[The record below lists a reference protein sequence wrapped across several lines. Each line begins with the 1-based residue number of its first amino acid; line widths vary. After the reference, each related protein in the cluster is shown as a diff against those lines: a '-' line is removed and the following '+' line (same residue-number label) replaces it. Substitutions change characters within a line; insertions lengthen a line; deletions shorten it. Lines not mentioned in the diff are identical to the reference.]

1 MGAGVPH
8 RRRDHFQAMNLWPEM
23 KFKLLEHRR
32 IFYDRF
38 GYFVNPLALTRI
50 KPGVNRHSCSSS
62 GVILFQSVARQRAPV
77 KVCLTALMGTT
88 LVASAAPAWAEG
100 TAAGSKI
107 NNTATATYSLPGGGS
122 GSVDSNTVSLT
133 VDELL
138 DVSVTSSDGG
148 DVPVSPGAT
157 GRVLTYLVT
166 NNGNGSEAFVLSV
179 RNALSGDDFDPA
191 AFAIYLDSNGDGDY
205 DPGIDL
211 AYVAGSND
219 PVLAADASISVFV
232 VSSIAAGEA
241 DGSRAGLDLLA
252 AADPG
257 TGAPGPTCAGRG
269 TGGANAVVGATGADA
284 LDDGYYVVSAATVAL
299 AKSATVTDPFG
310 GTTAVPGSTISYS
323 LVATVSGSGSLAN
336 LAIGDAIPA
345 GSVYKPG
352 SITLE
357 GTALT
362 DLADADAGE
371 ISPSGVA
378 VRLGTVPAG
387 QARTVTFQVTI
398 AD

>member
-1 MGAGVPH
+1 M
-8 RRRDHFQAMNLWPEM
+8 RRR
-23 KFKLLEHRR
+23 
-32 IFYDRF
+32 
-38 GYFVNPLALTRI
+38 
-50 KPGVNRHSCSSS
+50 SSS
-62 GVILFQSVARQRAPV
+62 RGSVLFTFPYHRAFAGAVARTPRSA
-77 KVCLTALMGTT
+77 LAGLMGTT
-88 LVASAAPAWAEG
+88 LLAVASPAAATG
-100 TAAGSKI
+100 TAAGSVI

-138 DVSVTSSDGG
+138 DVSVAWSDGG
-148 DVPVSPGAT
+148 DVPVLPGAT

-166 NNGNGSEAFVLSV
+166 NNGNGSEAFVLSA
-179 RNALSGDDFDPA
+179 RNALSGDDFDPSA
-191 AFAIYLDSNGDGDY
+191 YAIYLDTNADGDY

-219 PVLAADASISVFV
+219 PVLAADAPATVFI
-232 VSSIAAGEA
+232 VSSIGAGA
-241 DGSRAGLDLLA
+241 VDGSRAGLDLIA
-252 AADPG
+252 TADTGSGTPG
-257 TGAPGPTCAGRG
+257 TTFAGQG
-269 TGGANAVVGATGADA
+269 TGGGNAVVGATGADG
-284 LDDGYYVVSAATVAL
+284 LDDGYYAVSAATVAL
-299 AKSATVTDPFG
+299 VKSATVSEPFG
-310 GTTAVPGSTISYS
+310 GTTAVPGSTISYT

-345 GSVYKPG
+345 GSTYKPG
-352 SITLE
+352 TITLE
-357 GTALT
+357 GAALT

-398 AD
+398 AN